1 MAKREKI
8 AKAKEKSLGLFGE
21 FMTFIKRGNVVD
33 MAVGVVIGAAFG
45 NIVTS
50 LVNDIIMPLVSLLT
64 GGVDFTNWFVA
75 LDGET
80 YATLADAQEAGA
92 ATLNFGNLISVILN
106 FIIVAFCIFLVV
118 KAMNKFMKKKKE
130 EKEEEPAKKPDD
142 VVLLEEI
149 RDLLKKKNK

>member
-1 MAKREKI
+1 MAKNEKI

-33 MAVGVVIGAAFG
+33 MAVGVVIGGAFG

-64 GGVDFTNWFVA
+64 GGLDFSNWFVA

-80 YATLADAQEAGA
+80 YATLADAQAAGA
-92 ATLNFGNLISVILN
+92 ATLNYGNLISVILN
-106 FIIVAFCIFLVV
+106 FIIVAFCIFLVI
-118 KAMNKFMKKKKE
+118 KAMNKFLRKKE
-130 EKEEEPAKKPDD
+130 EPKEEAPAPKSDE
-142 VVLLEEI
+142 VLLLEEI
-149 RDLLKKKNK
+149 RDLMKKRK

>member
-1 MAKREKI
+1 MAKNEKI

-33 MAVGVVIGAAFG
+33 MAVGVVIGGAFG

-64 GGVDFTNWFVA
+64 GGLDFSNWFVA

-80 YATLADAQEAGA
+80 YATLADAQAAGA
-92 ATLNFGNLISVILN
+92 ATLNYGNLISVILN
-106 FIIVAFCIFLVV
+106 FIIVAFCIFLVI
-118 KAMNKFMKKKKE
+118 KAMNKFLRKKE
-130 EKEEEPAKKPDD
+130 EPKEETPAPKSDE
-142 VVLLEEI
+142 VLLLEEI
-149 RDLLKKKNK
+149 KNLMKKRK